1 MLADTVS
8 NTIVGFFFFFPAG
21 IVFEKHARKER
32 VHSDLNIGN
41 VLLEVVV
48 KRKENAHQQTALY
61 KNCLKVF
68 QGSTLYVKGG
78 WTATPGRDGHE
89 SWLLHYDHLQPS
101 TH

>member
-1 MLADTVS
+1 
-8 NTIVGFFFFFPAG
+8 
-21 IVFEKHARKER
+21 VFEKCARKER
-32 VHSDLNIGN
+32 VHSDLNTGN

-48 KRKENAHQQTALY
+48 KRKENAHQKTALY

-78 WTATPGRDGHE
+78 WIAIDSHE
-89 SWLLHYDHLQPS
+89 SWLLHFDHLQPS